1 MSMQRRSRPSPPRAC
16 RSSRAIPG
24 RRPEAAPGTVAKL
37 SATVRRI
44 ARSPDVAACIR
55 HLGYEIVASD
65 PGQLAAIQREKTRRW
80 GEVIC
85 RAGIRP
91 ET

>member
-1 MSMQRRSRPSPPRAC
+1 MSMQRKSRPSPPRAC

-24 RRPEAAPGTVAKL
+24 RRSDATPGTVAKL
-37 SATVRRI
+37 SATVRGI
-44 ARSPDVAACIR
+44 ARSPDVATR
-55 HLGYEIVASD
+55 MRDLGYEIVASD
-65 PGQLAAIQREKTRRW
+65 PGQLATIQREETRRW
-80 GEVIC
+80 GEVIR